1 MRPNDELS
9 VIDWLAGLFPLVP
22 RRGTRLALMF
32 TDLEGFT
39 AHASTHGNGAALRL
53 LRRHD
58 VLVLPAIRAH
68 DGRIVKRL
76 GDGLMAV
83 FASPAAALRAAV
95 AIQAAAGRRRPT
107 VKLRIG
113 IHAGQVRWREGDLV
127 GHDLNVAARVTERAR
142 GGRIVVS
149 DVLRGG
155 ADGLPVRFRRT
166 RPLAIPGREP
176 IPLFSVEFQEGTS

>member
-1 MRPNDELS
+1 MRANDELA
-9 VIDWLAGLFPLVP
+9 VIDWLIGLFPVVP
-22 RRGTRLALMF
+22 RRGSRLAFMF

-39 AHASTHGNGAALRL
+39 AHAAMQGNGAALRL
-53 LRRHD
+53 VRRHD
-58 VLVLPAIRAH
+58 SLVLPAIRAL

-83 FASPAAALRAAV
+83 FVSPADALRAAV
-95 AIQAAAGRRRPT
+95 ARRRPT

-113 IHAGQVRWREGDLV
+113 IHAGEVRWREGDLV

-149 DVLRGG
+149 DVLRTE
-155 ADGLPVRFRRT
+155 ADGVPVRFRRT
-166 RPLAIPGREP
+166 RPLAIPGRAP
-176 IPLFSVEFQEGTS
+176 VPLFRVEFQEGMA

>member
-1 MRPNDELS
+1 MRPNDELA

-22 RRGTRLALMF
+22 RRGTRLAFMF

-39 AHASTHGNGAALRL
+39 AHAALQGNGAALRL

-58 VLVLPAIRAH
+58 ALVLPAIRTH

-83 FASPAAALRAAV
+83 FGSPAAALRAAI
-95 AIQAAAGRRRPT
+95 AIQAAAARRRPT

-113 IHAGQVRWREGDLV
+113 IHAGGP
-127 GHDLNVAARVTERAR
+127 AAAGSWSATLFASRPTA
-142 GGRIVVS
+142 
-149 DVLRGG
+149 
-155 ADGLPVRFRRT
+155 FRC
-166 RPLAIPGREP
+166 AFEEPGP
-176 IPLFSVEFQEGTS
+176 F

>member
-1 MRPNDELS
+1 MRPNDELA

-22 RRGTRLALMF
+22 RRGTRLAFMF

-39 AHASTHGNGAALRL
+39 AHAALQGNGAALRL

-58 VLVLPAIRAH
+58 ALVLPAIRTH
-68 DGRIVKRL
+68 
-76 GDGLMAV
+76 DGLMAV
-83 FASPAAALRAAV
+83 FGSPAAALRAAI
-95 AIQAAAGRRRPT
+95 AIQAAAARRRPT

-113 IHAGQVRWREGDLV
+113 IHAGEVRCREGDLV

-149 DVLRGG
+149 DALRIE
-155 ADGLPVRFRRT
+155 ADGVPVRFRRT
-166 RPLAIPGREP
+166 RPLLIPGREP
-176 IPLFSVEFQEGTS
+176 LPLFSVERKEGTS